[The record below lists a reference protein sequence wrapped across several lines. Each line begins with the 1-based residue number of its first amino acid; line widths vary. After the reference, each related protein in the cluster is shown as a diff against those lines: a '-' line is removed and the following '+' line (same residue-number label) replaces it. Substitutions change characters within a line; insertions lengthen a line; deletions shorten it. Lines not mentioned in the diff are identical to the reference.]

1 MRWTLT
7 VLGLSVLI
15 LVGGG
20 FVLLASAGEAVGR
33 KQQELADRK
42 AERLRQASEQANAQS
57 GQQAPQAPDAGAPA
71 SKREPAV
78 YFVTRQA
85 IWLGVAIVFM
95 LLATFFD
102 YHNWRRYPF
111 LTILLYV
118 VIVGLMVAVLF
129 AAKTKGSHRWLSF
142 GPLNL
147 QPSELAKI
155 FVVISVAVFLDWAG
169 WRIEKFWKGA
179 IPAVGLVGVLM
190 ALAVAEPD
198 YGTTLII
205 AVTGFTLCFI
215 GGMRILHILLMGG
228 LGAAGV
234 IGMLVFNK
242 NRMHRL
248 GAWLPPQVLA
258 FFDLPPP
265 TGDDSAAFQLN
276 QALVAIG
283 SGAKEA
289 ERTHDISSIIFG
301 VGLQKSMQRQ
311 FYLPEPHT
319 DFIFAIGAE
328 ELGLTF
334 SLALLTVFT
343 TLFICGIRIAYRA
356 PDRLGRLLAYG
367 LSFLMFFQVLFN
379 IGVVTGCL
387 PTKGL
392 ALPFISYGGTNLMS
406 SLIAVGI
413 LFNIGRQIELPKPRP
428 RSTISPVFS

>member
-33 KQQELADRK
+33 KQQEAAYKK
-42 AERLRQASEQANAQS
+42 AERMRQASASANAEAGQS
-57 GQQAPQAPDAGAPA
+57 APAAGVGAPRK
-71 SKREPAV
+71 SDGSV

-85 IWLGVAIVFM
+85 VWLGVAITFM

-118 VIVGLMVAVLF
+118 IIVCLMVAVLF
-129 AAKTKGSHRWLSF
+129 AAKTKGSHRWLSL

-169 WRIEKFWKGA
+169 WRIEKFWKGS
-179 IPAVGLVGVLM
+179 IPAVTLVGVLM

-276 QALVAIG
+276 QALVAINHG
-283 SGAKEA
+283 GA
-289 ERTHDISSIIFG
+289 FG
-301 VGLQKSMQRQ
+301 VGYTKSMQKQ
-311 FYLPEPHT
+311 FYLPESHT

-328 ELGLTF
+328 ELGLAF
-334 SLALLTVFT
+334 SLVLLAVFT

-428 RSTISPVFS
+428 RSTISSVFS

>member
-7 VLGLSVLI
+7 ILGVSVLI
-15 LVGGG
+15 LLGGG
-20 FVLLASAGEAVGR
+20 FMLLASAGEAVGR
-33 KQQELADRK
+33 KQQAQADRR
-42 AERLRQASEQANAQS
+42 AERMRQASAQADAEAGRS
-57 GQQAPQAPDAGAPA
+57 APVAGATA
-71 SKREPAV
+71 SRREPAV

-111 LTILLYV
+111 LTILIYV
-118 VIVGLMVAVLF
+118 IIVGLMVAVLF
-129 AAKTKGSHRWLSF
+129 TAKTKGSHRWLNL

-147 QPSELAKI
+147 QPSELAKL
-155 FVVISVAVFLDWAG
+155 FVVISVGVFLDWAG
-169 WRIEKFWKGA
+169 WRIEKFCKGT
-179 IPAVGLVGVLM
+179 IPALGLVGVLM
-190 ALAVAEPD
+190 GLAVAEPD

-215 GGMRILHILLMGG
+215 GGMRLLHIGLMGCV
-228 LGAAGV
+228 GAAGI
-234 IGMLVFNK
+234 IGLLLFNK

-248 GAWLPPQVLA
+248 GAWLPEPALN
-258 FFDLPPP
+258 FLGLPPP
-265 TGDDSAAFQLN
+265 TGDNSAAFQLN
-276 QALVAIG
+276 QALIAINQG
-283 SGAKEA
+283 GA
-289 ERTHDISSIIFG
+289 FG
-301 VGLQKSMQRQ
+301 VGYTKSMQKQ
-311 FYLPEPHT
+311 FYLPESHT

-328 ELGLTF
+328 ELGLVF
-334 SLALLTVFT
+334 SLVLLTVFT

-356 PDRLGRLLAYG
+356 PDRLGRLIAYG

>member
-20 FVLLASAGEAVGR
+20 FVLLASAGEAPGR
-33 KQQELADRK
+33 KQQEIANRK
-42 AERLRQASEQANAQS
+42 AERIQQASATAK
-57 GQQAPQAPDAGAPA
+57 ADAGQGVSAAGATTPQRKSDGA
-71 SKREPAV
+71 TF
-78 YFVTRQA
+78 FVTRQA
-85 IWLGVAIVFM
+85 IWLGVAVVFM

-118 VIVGLMVAVLF
+118 IVVGLMIAVLF
-129 AAKTKGSHRWLSF
+129 TAKTKGSHRWLNL
-142 GPLNL
+142 GPLKL
-147 QPSELAKI
+147 QPSELAKLSL
-155 FVVISVAVFLDWAG
+155 VISAAVFLDYAG
-169 WRIEKFWKGA
+169 WRIEKFWKGS
-179 IPAVGLVGVLM
+179 IPAVALVGILM

-198 YGTTLII
+198 YGTTFIL
-205 AVTGFTLCFI
+205 AVTGFTLCLI
-215 GGMRILHILLMGG
+215 GGMRVLHILLMGG

-248 GAWLPPQVLA
+248 GAWLPESVMS
-258 FFDLPPP
+258 FFGLPLP

-276 QALVAIG
+276 QALVAINHG
-283 SGAKEA
+283 GA
-289 ERTHDISSIIFG
+289 FG
-301 VGLQKSMQRQ
+301 VGYTKSMQKQ
-311 FYLPEPHT
+311 FYLPESHT

-328 ELGLTF
+328 ELGLVF
-334 SLALLTVFT
+334 SLVLLAVFT
-343 TLFICGIRIAYRA
+343 TLFVCGIRIAYRA

-367 LSFLMFFQVLFN
+367 LSFLMFLQVLIN

-392 ALPFISYGGTNLMS
+392 ALPFISYGGTNLMTT
-406 SLIAVGI
+406 LIAVGV
-413 LFNIGRQIELPKPRP
+413 LFNVGRQIELPKPRP

>member
-20 FVLLASAGEAVGR
+20 FVLLASAGEAPGR
-33 KQQELADRK
+33 KQQEIANRK
-42 AERLRQASEQANAQS
+42 AERLQQASATAKAEA
-57 GQQAPQAPDAGAPA
+57 GQGVPAAGATVQRKSDGA
-71 SKREPAV
+71 TF
-78 YFVTRQA
+78 FVTRQA
-85 IWLGVAIVFM
+85 IWLGVALFFM

-111 LTILLYV
+111 LTIVLYV
-118 VIVGLMVAVLF
+118 VVIGLMFAVLF
-129 AAKTKGSHRWLSF
+129 TANTKGSHRWLNL
-142 GPLNL
+142 GPLKL
-147 QPSELAKI
+147 QPSELAKLSL
-155 FVVISVAVFLDWAG
+155 VISAAVFLDYAG
-169 WRIEKFWKGA
+169 WRIEKFWKGS

-190 ALAVAEPD
+190 GLAVAEPD
-198 YGTTLII
+198 YGTTFII
-205 AVTGFTLCFI
+205 AVTGFTLCLI
-215 GGMRILHILLMGG
+215 GGMRVLHILLMGG

-234 IGMLVFNK
+234 IGLLVFNK

-248 GAWLPPQVLA
+248 GAWLPESVMS
-258 FFDLPPP
+258 FFGLPLP

-276 QALVAIG
+276 QALVAINHG
-283 SGAKEA
+283 GA
-289 ERTHDISSIIFG
+289 FG
-301 VGLQKSMQRQ
+301 VGYTKSMQKQ
-311 FYLPEPHT
+311 FYLPESHT

-328 ELGLTF
+328 ELGLVF
-334 SLALLTVFT
+334 SLVLLAVFT

-406 SLIAVGI
+406 SLIAVGM

-428 RSTISPVFS
+428 RSTISAVFS

>member
-20 FVLLASAGEAVGR
+20 FVLLSSAGEAVGR
-33 KQQELADRK
+33 KQQAAADRK
-42 AERLRQASEQANAQS
+42 AERQRQASAQADAES
-57 GQQAPQAPDAGAPA
+57 GRQAPDAEVAT

-85 IWLGVAIVFM
+85 VWLVVAIVFM

-118 VIVGLMVAVLF
+118 IIVGLMVAVLF
-129 AAKTKGSHRWLSF
+129 AAKTKGSHRWLNL
-142 GPLNL
+142 GPLHL

-169 WRIEKFWKGA
+169 WRIEKFCKGTL
-179 IPAVGLVGVLM
+179 PALGLVGVLM
-190 ALAVAEPD
+190 GLAVAEPD

-215 GGMRILHILLMGG
+215 GGMRLLHIGLMGCV
-228 LGAAGV
+228 GAAGV
-234 IGMLVFNK
+234 IGLLLFNK

-248 GAWLPPQVLA
+248 GAWLPEPVLT
-258 FFDLPPP
+258 FLGLPPP

-276 QALVAIG
+276 QALVAINQG
-283 SGAKEA
+283 GA
-289 ERTHDISSIIFG
+289 FG
-301 VGLQKSMQRQ
+301 VGYTKSMQKQ
-311 FYLPEPHT
+311 FYLPESHT

-328 ELGLTF
+328 ELGLVF
-334 SLALLTVFT
+334 SLLLLAVFT
-343 TLFICGIRIAYRA
+343 TLFVCGIRIAHRA

-406 SLIAVGI
+406 SLIAVGM

-428 RSTISPVFS
+428 RSTISAVFS